1 MTSASAKMLFGRR
14 QPTAR
19 STKDVNSSA
28 EIIDDTPDNS
38 PMVNRVEEV
47 LPSRRIATPRSPQV
61 VFETD
66 EEDGDDDERGSD
78 QVSDSDD
85 NEPLARRVS
94 FTEDSESNDDTEPAI
109 KGQYRGLVR
118 GRHDDSIDSPMVRS
132 TMQRTCPDS
141 LDTPISS
148 NKPQTSRFASA
159 GPSPMSGVGV
169 RSPTKRSPAVHNMS
183 TDQVSGS
190 PGSSRRRSK
199 PSRRSAASV
208 SVSSG
213 SGSDEDDEESPAVV
227 RSLKKRGGRKMRLE
241 SSDSDDDE
249 SLVKSAVP
257 RNKSRL
263 GEESGDEEEMG
274 STEEEDENM
283 SRSFVAKG
291 GFMSESSDE
300 EELLSDDED
309 FIVKDDISKDES
321 TEESYASAEEPH
333 SRPASSNG
341 NFDATNKQILT
352 PPPTITPPKSSPSP
366 PSNSALSK
374 SAVLLSP
381 GGAGDDSIVQ
391 ITPPKSSPNRSIQLT
406 PPSPL
411 PIFKPQPKPSV
422 PKKRWEDEEDV
433 IEVSS
438 SDEDEFNEAA
448 VEESINMP
456 QAQVTNLWNNMEVRE
471 VENSVD
477 KLAKAIAANQV
488 MLKAGGLRLPDG
500 GASLRRTIE
509 QDTLELGK
517 QRKRLA
523 ELRGRSGGSVLGAV
537 PKTNSMF
544 KPPSQ
549 FQPINNQP
557 TTELLERARREKE
570 ALLKSLDY
578 GTNLADGGAKIQ
590 QKLEDAEARIEKLEA
605 QVAEESRQAFSNA
618 GWNKN
623 KGNFQG
629 TAMSNEEMLKQALE
643 MQGQGN
649 LYGGRM
655 TADRRQEVKAVTHSA
670 MEGIHKALE
679 TMPGEG
685 DMEEQP
691 KGLRSKINLFEYQRH
706 ALAWLEWREEQ
717 EPRGGILADDMG
729 LGKTLTMISL
739 ILRHRERLEA
749 EGSTEKG
756 WTQGGKLGGLVK
768 SNTTLIICPASLLG
782 QWSGEVESKV
792 KSGHLR
798 VLTYH
803 GTNRKVSAR
812 QLAKYD
818 LVITTYGTV
827 SSEVKGALGK
837 DKMEKEGK
845 GKMDDMKA
853 AEDNEHVRSNES
865 ELLNVFWERIILDEA
880 HQVRNPKAICSLS
893 VCKLTAVRRWCV
905 TGTPIQNKELDLYSL
920 VRFLRFKPFD
930 EYQMWK
936 KWIVGQ
942 SPQAQDRMKTLV
954 RSMMLR
960 RTKDQKSKMT
970 GKELVALPEKHI
982 VEHKEELSEEER
994 KVFSKVMEFS
1004 KRAVE
1009 KFMEKSEEK
1018 KMGMGGGGS
1027 VSLGGAVGG
1036 ALGAA
1041 ADWAFQAGA
1050 QPGLATMAGGKDGE
1064 VKAHHIL
1071 VLLLRLRQICNHP
1084 GLIKAILAEEEKEQ
1098 EGLEG
1103 DADLVSAMEDL
1114 GLEGNGVKKVDE
1126 VLNMENPVFNL
1137 KKESTKIKIIVEE
1150 ISRLVEKKEEE
1161 GVMEKVIVVSQWTSM
1176 LDVIKEHLS
1185 KLNIKHVEISGK
1197 IPVKARGDIVD
1208 QFNQKDRGAQL
1219 MLLSLGAGGVGL
1231 NLVGANH
1238 LFLVDCHWNP
1248 QLEAQACDRIYRV
1261 GQKREVFIHRF
1272 IMKDT
1277 VEEKIMALQ
1286 EKKLKLADG
1295 VLTGAK
1301 RTPGGNKLT
1310 MQELTSL
1317 FS

>member
-1 MTSASAKMLFGRR
+1 
-14 QPTAR
+14 
-19 STKDVNSSA
+19 
-28 EIIDDTPDNS
+28 
-38 PMVNRVEEV
+38 
-47 LPSRRIATPRSPQV
+47 
-61 VFETD
+61 
-66 EEDGDDDERGSD
+66 
-78 QVSDSDD
+78 
-85 NEPLARRVS
+85 
-94 FTEDSESNDDTEPAI
+94 
-109 KGQYRGLVR
+109 
-118 GRHDDSIDSPMVRS
+118 
-132 TMQRTCPDS
+132 MQ
-141 LDTPISS
+141 
-148 NKPQTSRFASA
+148 F
-159 GPSPMSGVGV
+159 
-169 RSPTKRSPAVHNMS
+169 
-183 TDQVSGS
+183 
-190 PGSSRRRSK
+190 
-199 PSRRSAASV
+199 
-208 SVSSG
+208 
-213 SGSDEDDEESPAVV
+213 
-227 RSLKKRGGRKMRLE
+227 
-241 SSDSDDDE
+241 
-249 SLVKSAVP
+249 
-257 RNKSRL
+257 
-263 GEESGDEEEMG
+263 
-274 STEEEDENM
+274 
-283 SRSFVAKG
+283 F
-291 GFMSESSDE
+291 
-300 EELLSDDED
+300 
-309 FIVKDDISKDES
+309 
-321 TEESYASAEEPH
+321 
-333 SRPASSNG
+333 
-341 NFDATNKQILT
+341 
-352 PPPTITPPKSSPSP
+352 
-366 PSNSALSK
+366 
-374 SAVLLSP
+374 
-381 GGAGDDSIVQ
+381 
-391 ITPPKSSPNRSIQLT
+391 
-406 PPSPL
+406 
-411 PIFKPQPKPSV
+411 
-422 PKKRWEDEEDV
+422 RWEDEEDI

-438 SDEDEFNEAA
+438 SDEDEFNDAA
-448 VEESINMP
+448 VEESMNIP
-456 QAQVTNLWNNMEVRE
+456 QAQSTNSWNNMEVRE
-471 VENSVD
+471 VEKSVD
-477 KLAKAIAANQV
+477 KLAKAIAANRG

-500 GASLRRTIE
+500 GAGLRRTIE
-509 QDTLELGK
+509 QDILELGN

-537 PKTNSMF
+537 PKNDMF
-544 KPPSQ
+544 KPASQ

-557 TTELLERARREKE
+557 TTELLEQTRREKA

-578 GTNLADGGAKIQ
+578 GTKLADGGVKIQ
-590 QKLEDAEARIEKLEA
+590 QKLEDVEERIEKLEA
-605 QVAEESRQAFSNA
+605 KVAEESRQAFSNA

-623 KGNFQG
+623 KGNILA
-629 TAMSNEEMLKQALE
+629 TAISNEEMLKQALE

-655 TADRRQEVKAVTHSA
+655 TADRRQEVRAVTHSA

-749 EGSTEKG
+749 ARDNEKG

-792 KSGHLR
+792 KSCHLR

-803 GTNRKVSAR
+803 GNNRKVSAR

-982 VEHKEELSEEER
+982 VEHKEELSEEEM

-1027 VSLGGAVGG
+1027 V
-1036 ALGAA
+1036 ALGEDHGAGGGR
-1041 ADWAFQAGA
+1041 DWAFQAGA

-1103 DADLVSAMEDL
+1103 DADLISAMEDL
-1114 GLEGNGVKKVDE
+1114 GLEGNGAKKVDE
-1126 VLNMENPVFNL
+1126 VLNMENPIFNL
-1137 KKESTKIKIIVEE
+1137 RKESTKIKIIVEE
-1150 ISRLVEKKEEE
+1150 IGRLVQKKEEE
-1161 GVMEKVIVVSQWTSM
+1161 NVIEKVVVVSQWTSM

-1185 KLNIKHVEISGK
+1185 KLHIKHVEISGK
-1197 IPVKARGDIVD
+1197 IPVKARGDIVE
-1208 QFNQKDRGAQL
+1208 QFNQKDRGPQVTQFLL
-1219 MLLSLGAGGVGL
+1219 MSFHLSKL
-1231 NLVGANH
+1231 
-1238 LFLVDCHWNP
+1238 
-1248 QLEAQACDRIYRV
+1248 QAY
-1261 GQKREVFIHRF
+1261 
-1272 IMKDT
+1272 
-1277 VEEKIMALQ
+1277 
-1286 EKKLKLADG
+1286 AD
-1295 VLTGAK
+1295 
-1301 RTPGGNKLT
+1301 
-1310 MQELTSL
+1310 
-1317 FS
+1317 

>member
-1 MTSASAKMLFGRR
+1 M
-14 QPTAR
+14 
-19 STKDVNSSA
+19 
-28 EIIDDTPDNS
+28 
-38 PMVNRVEEV
+38 
-47 LPSRRIATPRSPQV
+47 
-61 VFETD
+61 
-66 EEDGDDDERGSD
+66 
-78 QVSDSDD
+78 
-85 NEPLARRVS
+85 
-94 FTEDSESNDDTEPAI
+94 
-109 KGQYRGLVR
+109 
-118 GRHDDSIDSPMVRS
+118 
-132 TMQRTCPDS
+132 
-141 LDTPISS
+141 
-148 NKPQTSRFASA
+148 
-159 GPSPMSGVGV
+159 
-169 RSPTKRSPAVHNMS
+169 
-183 TDQVSGS
+183 
-190 PGSSRRRSK
+190 
-199 PSRRSAASV
+199 
-208 SVSSG
+208 
-213 SGSDEDDEESPAVV
+213 
-227 RSLKKRGGRKMRLE
+227 
-241 SSDSDDDE
+241 
-249 SLVKSAVP
+249 
-257 RNKSRL
+257 
-263 GEESGDEEEMG
+263 
-274 STEEEDENM
+274 
-283 SRSFVAKG
+283 
-291 GFMSESSDE
+291 
-300 EELLSDDED
+300 
-309 FIVKDDISKDES
+309 
-321 TEESYASAEEPH
+321 
-333 SRPASSNG
+333 
-341 NFDATNKQILT
+341 
-352 PPPTITPPKSSPSP
+352 
-366 PSNSALSK
+366 
-374 SAVLLSP
+374 
-381 GGAGDDSIVQ
+381 
-391 ITPPKSSPNRSIQLT
+391 
-406 PPSPL
+406 
-411 PIFKPQPKPSV
+411 
-422 PKKRWEDEEDV
+422 
-433 IEVSS
+433 
-438 SDEDEFNEAA
+438 
-448 VEESINMP
+448 EESINVP
-456 QAQVTNLWNNMEVRE
+456 QAAFANPWNQMEVRE
-471 VENSVD
+471 VESSVER
-477 KLAKAIAANQV
+477 LNRAIAANQGL
-488 MLKAGGLRLPDG
+488 LKAGGLRLPDG
-500 GASLRRTIE
+500 GASLRKTIE
-509 QDTLELGK
+509 GDQLELGK

-523 ELRGRSGGSVLGAV
+523 ELRGRTALGAV
-537 PKTNSMF
+537 PKMTNNSMF
-544 KPPSQ
+544 KPATQ

-557 TTELLERARREKE
+557 TTELLERARRERDT
-570 ALLKSLDY
+570 LLKSLDY
-578 GTNLADGGAKIQ
+578 GTVLADGGAKIQ
-590 QKLEDAEARIEKLEA
+590 QKLENVEERIVKLEA
-605 QVAEESRQAFSNA
+605 QLAEESKQAFSNA

-623 KGNFQG
+623 KGNIQSAVS
-629 TAMSNEEMLKQALE
+629 TEEMMRQFE
-643 MQGQGN
+643 QGQGN

-655 TADRRQEVKAVTHSA
+655 TADRRQEVRVVTHSA
-670 MEGIHKALE
+670 MESIHKALE
-679 TMPGEG
+679 TMPAEG

-1036 ALGAA
+1036 AIGAA

-1084 GLIKAILAEEEKEQ
+1084 GLIQAILAKEEKEQ
-1098 EGLEG
+1098 EGLE
-1103 DADLVSAMEDL
+1103 DADLVSAMA
-1114 GLEGNGVKKVDE
+1114 KKVDE
-1126 VLNMENPVFNL
+1126 VLNMENPVFDL

-1150 ISRLVEKKEEE
+1150 ISRLVEKKEKE
-1161 GVMEKVIVVSQWTSM
+1161 GVVEKVIVVSQWTSM
-1176 LDVIKEHLS
+1176 LDVIREHLS

-1197 IPVKARGDIVD
+1197 IPVKARGDVVE
-1208 QFNQKDRGAQL
+1208 QFNQKDRGAQV
-1219 MLLSLGAGGVGL
+1219 MTS
-1231 NLVGANH
+1231 
-1238 LFLVDCHWNP
+1238 
-1248 QLEAQACDRIYRV
+1248 I
-1261 GQKREVFIHRF
+1261 
-1272 IMKDT
+1272 
-1277 VEEKIMALQ
+1277 
-1286 EKKLKLADG
+1286 LKSFQ
-1295 VLTGAK
+1295 
-1301 RTPGGNKLT
+1301 N
-1310 MQELTSL
+1310 
-1317 FS
+1317 

>member
-1 MTSASAKMLFGRR
+1 MR
-14 QPTAR
+14 Q
-19 STKDVNSSA
+19 
-28 EIIDDTPDNS
+28 
-38 PMVNRVEEV
+38 
-47 LPSRRIATPRSPQV
+47 
-61 VFETD
+61 FE
-66 EEDGDDDERGSD
+66 
-78 QVSDSDD
+78 
-85 NEPLARRVS
+85 
-94 FTEDSESNDDTEPAI
+94 
-109 KGQYRGLVR
+109 
-118 GRHDDSIDSPMVRS
+118 
-132 TMQRTCPDS
+132 
-141 LDTPISS
+141 
-148 NKPQTSRFASA
+148 
-159 GPSPMSGVGV
+159 
-169 RSPTKRSPAVHNMS
+169 
-183 TDQVSGS
+183 
-190 PGSSRRRSK
+190 
-199 PSRRSAASV
+199 
-208 SVSSG
+208 
-213 SGSDEDDEESPAVV
+213 
-227 RSLKKRGGRKMRLE
+227 
-241 SSDSDDDE
+241 
-249 SLVKSAVP
+249 
-257 RNKSRL
+257 
-263 GEESGDEEEMG
+263 
-274 STEEEDENM
+274 
-283 SRSFVAKG
+283 
-291 GFMSESSDE
+291 
-300 EELLSDDED
+300 
-309 FIVKDDISKDES
+309 
-321 TEESYASAEEPH
+321 
-333 SRPASSNG
+333 
-341 NFDATNKQILT
+341 
-352 PPPTITPPKSSPSP
+352 
-366 PSNSALSK
+366 
-374 SAVLLSP
+374 
-381 GGAGDDSIVQ
+381 
-391 ITPPKSSPNRSIQLT
+391 
-406 PPSPL
+406 
-411 PIFKPQPKPSV
+411 
-422 PKKRWEDEEDV
+422 
-433 IEVSS
+433 
-438 SDEDEFNEAA
+438 
-448 VEESINMP
+448 
-456 QAQVTNLWNNMEVRE
+456 
-471 VENSVD
+471 
-477 KLAKAIAANQV
+477 
-488 MLKAGGLRLPDG
+488 
-500 GASLRRTIE
+500 
-509 QDTLELGK
+509 
-517 QRKRLA
+517 
-523 ELRGRSGGSVLGAV
+523 
-537 PKTNSMF
+537 
-544 KPPSQ
+544 
-549 FQPINNQP
+549 
-557 TTELLERARREKE
+557 
-570 ALLKSLDY
+570 
-578 GTNLADGGAKIQ
+578 
-590 QKLEDAEARIEKLEA
+590 
-605 QVAEESRQAFSNA
+605 
-618 GWNKN
+618 
-623 KGNFQG
+623 
-629 TAMSNEEMLKQALE
+629 
-643 MQGQGN
+643 QGQGN

-655 TADRRQEVKAVTHSA
+655 TADRRQEVRVVTLSA
-670 MEGIHKALE
+670 METIHKALE

-691 KGLRSKINLFEYQRH
+691 KGLRSKITLFQYQLH

-739 ILRHRERLEA
+739 ILRHGERLEA
-749 EGSTEKG
+749 AGDADKG

-782 QWSGEVESKV
+782 QWSGEVETKV
-792 KSGHLR
+792 KSGNLR
-798 VLTYH
+798 VHTYH
-803 GTNRKVSAR
+803 GNNRKTSAR

-837 DKMEKEGK
+837 DKVEKETK

-853 AEDNEHVRSNES
+853 AEDIDHDHARSNES

-893 VCKLTAVRRWCV
+893 VCKLKAGRRGCV

-982 VEHKEELSEEER
+982 VEHKEELSEEEM

-1027 VSLGGAVGG
+1027 IALGGEDKGS
-1036 ALGAA
+1036 
-1041 ADWAFQAGA
+1041 WAFQAGA

-1103 DADLVSAMEDL
+1103 DADLISAMEDL
-1114 GLEGNGVKKVDE
+1114 GLEGNGAKKVDE
-1126 VLNMENPVFNL
+1126 VLNVENPVFDL
-1137 KKESTKIKIIVEE
+1137 HKESTKIKIIVEE
-1150 ISRLVEKKEEE
+1150 ISRLVKKKEDE

-1185 KLNIKHVEISGK
+1185 KLHIKFTEISGK
-1197 IPVKARGDIVD
+1197 IPVKARGEIVD
-1208 QFNQKDRGAQL
+1208 NFNQKDRGAQL